1 MNLFKK
7 EERSINYE
15 TLIESLSSNK
25 IYISKAS
32 VEKIPVVAQSIKKIA
47 GTISSLPI
55 ELIIKEQFKN
65 TILENDPRLYL
76 LNTECNEFQ
85 TAYSY
90 KNRIVE
96 DLLFYGVHY
105 SYIERDGKIKGL
117 HPIDYT
123 TVTEK
128 NIIDNDGKIIDK
140 EIIYTLNNTV
150 QQRNGYEILRIDT
163 GGRGI
168 LNSTNLLELILSHD
182 DILKSAITN
191 ISYPSG
197 YLKTDGRLTQNT
209 INKMKES
216 WRKIYGGKNNI
227 GKTIILEEGLTYHPL
242 NIDLNNIQ
250 SLDNKKAFIEDVERL
265 FNLFNI
271 SSNEDYLKYTIS
283 PLLSCIEN
291 ALTTQLL
298 LTSEKQNNTKF
309 IFNTEEVAK
318 ASERERIEAISI
330 AVKSGL
336 LTVNEAR
343 LRLNENPFILD
354 SRKDFLSMS
363 QGNIFL
369 FADSTLTVPNMGI
382 SLDAEGK
389 LEAKPQGE
397 KHD

>member
-1 MNLFKK
+1 
-7 EERSINYE
+7 
-15 TLIESLSSNK
+15 
-25 IYISKAS
+25 
-32 VEKIPVVAQSIKKIA
+32 
-47 GTISSLPI
+47 
-55 ELIIKEQFKN
+55 
-65 TILENDPRLYL
+65 
-76 LNTECNEFQ
+76 
-85 TAYSY
+85 
-90 KNRIVE
+90 
-96 DLLFYGVHY
+96 
-105 SYIERDGKIKGL
+105 
-117 HPIDYT
+117 
-123 TVTEK
+123 
-128 NIIDNDGKIIDK
+128 
-140 EIIYTLNNTV
+140 
-150 QQRNGYEILRIDT
+150 
-163 GGRGI
+163 
-168 LNSTNLLELILSHD
+168 
-182 DILKSAITN
+182 
-191 ISYPSG
+191 
-197 YLKTDGRLTQNT
+197 
-209 INKMKES
+209 MKES